1 MLLSRLD
8 LARIVGFGHVT
19 LRLQMQPTMLIATK
33 KLAFGSDTFT
43 SGQMNAAMNAAHHV
57 LTFN

>member
-19 LRLQMQPTMLIATK
+19 LRLQMQATMLIATK
-33 KLAFGSDTFT
+33 KIAF
-43 SGQMNAAMNAAHHV
+43 
-57 LTFN
+57 